1 MSGLKHADNFRDLIV
16 YQKSRQL
23 QREIYKLTKSFPKE
37 EIYSLTDQ
45 IRRSSRSVGANI
57 SEAWA
62 KRRYEKHFVSKLT
75 DADGEQMETQH
86 WIETA
91 LECKYIDQK
100 INAQLMDKCLEVGR
114 MLGGMMEKAGMF
126 CGEPPRTLREETAI
140 YFVESGDEENP
151 GDSTDH

>member
-1 MSGLKHADNFRDLIV
+1 MSGLKHAGSFRELIV

-23 QREIYKLTKSFPKE
+23 QRELFRITKSFPKE
-37 EIYSLTDQ
+37 EMYSLTDQ

-62 KRRYEKHFVSKLT
+62 KRRYEKHFISKLT

-91 LECKYIDQK
+91 LDCEYIDQK
-100 INAQLMDKCLEVGR
+100 TSVQLVEKYFEIGR
-114 MLGGMMEKAGMF
+114 MLGGMMDKAEMF
-126 CGEPPRTLREETAI
+126 CGEPPRTMREDSAV
-140 YFVESGDEENP
+140 YFTGSDDEN
-151 GDSTDH
+151 TVN